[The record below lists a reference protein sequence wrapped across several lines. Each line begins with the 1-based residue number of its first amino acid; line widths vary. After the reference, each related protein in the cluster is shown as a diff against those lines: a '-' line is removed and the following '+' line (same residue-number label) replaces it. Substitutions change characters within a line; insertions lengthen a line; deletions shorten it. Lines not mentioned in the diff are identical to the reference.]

1 MTNYI
6 GIDVSKKVLN
16 VFDDKKDLTFDNKE
30 NLSSLKKYLKKRYP
44 DFSSL
49 VILFEATGIYSYHL
63 KVFCAEHMI
72 KACIINPKVSHN
84 FAKSTGT
91 RSKTDTPD
99 ARTIWA
105 YHKLVRDQDI
115 RIPKIDPVLITLA
128 SYLASYR
135 LTLKQRLS
143 LTNHLEGVKDQ
154 ALCRLLKKEQ
164 ERLCKL
170 EQELL
175 LRMDTYINEY
185 PELNEDYRRL
195 LDISGVGRKT
205 AISLLVLFHTYPST
219 NRKQITA
226 LIGLDPIQKQSGT
239 SVQGRSRISKNG
251 NQMMRKCLYMPTL
264 VSIQYNHKIKVFYE
278 RLVLKHKPKKVAV
291 IACMRKLLLIAH
303 AIYKNKTVYVP
314 G

>member
-1 MTNYI
+1 MTHYI

-16 VFDDKKDLTFDNKE
+16 VFDGKKDLTFENKE
-30 NLSSLKKYLKKRYP
+30 NLSSLKKYFKKRYP

-63 KVFCAEHMI
+63 KVFCAEHVI
-72 KACIINPKVSHN
+72 KAYIINPQASHN
-84 FAKSTGT
+84 FAKSLGT
-91 RSKTDTPD
+91 RSKTDTRD

-105 YHKLVRDQDI
+105 YHKLLKDKDI
-115 RIPKIDPVLITLA
+115 RIPTVNPVLITLA

-143 LTNHLEGVKDQ
+143 LSNHLEGVKDK
-154 ALCRLLKKEQ
+154 ALCRLLKKER
-164 ERLCKL
+164 ERLQKL
-170 EQELL
+170 EDDLL
-175 LRMDTYINEY
+175 VRMDIYIKEY
-185 PELNEDYRRL
+185 PELREDYRRL
-195 LDISGVGRKT
+195 LGISGVGKKT
-205 AISLLVLFHTYPST
+205 AISLLVFFHAYPDT

-226 LIGLDPIQKQSGT
+226 LIGLDPVQRQSGT
-239 SVQGRSRISKNG
+239 SVHGKSRISKHG
-251 NQMMRKCLYMPTL
+251 NQIMRKCLYMPTL
-264 VSIQYNHKIKVFYE
+264 VSIRYHQKIKVFYD

-303 AIYKNKTVYVP
+303 AIYQNKTVYVP